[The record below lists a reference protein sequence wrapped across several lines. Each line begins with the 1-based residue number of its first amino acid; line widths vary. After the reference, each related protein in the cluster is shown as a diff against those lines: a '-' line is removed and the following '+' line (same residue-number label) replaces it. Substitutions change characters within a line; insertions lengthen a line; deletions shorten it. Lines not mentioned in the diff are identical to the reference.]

1 LKNDK
6 SQESEVTKPLTL
18 RLTCALAIAAVVM
31 GTLGCGGTKS
41 DRADTGAAKAPA
53 APAGAANS
61 VAAPAGASQ
70 PGALA
75 KPIDQ
80 MSGDE
85 LYAFTHGLT
94 FTGGQERQRRC
105 RGDAACRGAQPGRST
120 RIRVDA
126 VSGEDSLT
134 TGAGL
139 PTNGAIAVRGLNRGQ
154 LADTMYGMRPGP
166 NYEYYLIVLAAQGGG
181 ATWRLEELTTTTGS
195 RSHRSVMTG
204 TFTGCNHP
212 FARGARAD
220 FKTCAE
226 AAPVRQASFSALQ
239 GGRESPIWVGCE
251 VGCCTADPP
260 T

>member
-1 LKNDK
+1 
-6 SQESEVTKPLTL
+6 VTKPLTI
-18 RLTCALAIAAVVM
+18 RSTCALALVVVAASS
-31 GTLGCGGTKS
+31 LGCSGTKS
-41 DRADTGAAKAPA
+41 DRSDTSAAAQPPAANSLAATGAAP
-53 APAGAANS
+53 
-61 VAAPAGASQ
+61 Q
-70 PGALA
+70 PGALP

-85 LYAFTHGLT
+85 LFTFTRGLT
-94 FTGGQERQRRC
+94 FSGGQERQRRC
-105 RGDAACRGAQPGRST
+105 RGDAACRGPQPTRST

-126 VSGEDSLT
+126 VNGEDSLT

-139 PTNGAIAVRGLNRGQ
+139 PPNGAIAVRGLNRGQ
-154 LADTMYGMRPGP
+154 AADSMYGMRPGS
-166 NYEYYLIVLAAQGGG
+166 NYEYYLIVVAGAQGGG
-181 ATWRLEELTTTTGS
+181 ATWRLEELTTNTGS

-204 TFTGCNHP
+204 VFRGCNHP
-212 FARGARAD
+212 FVRGARAD

-226 AAPVRQASFSALQ
+226 AAPVRQASFSMALQ